1 MVHLH
6 VHLHVHVCLLFIFNR
21 DKITSVNS
29 LDSQAAC
36 DNFSAD
42 SSILP
47 TKATCNDTI
56 HCSESEDTAVSIDF
70 RNKIADTN
78 VNEFATCTSLEPNI
92 SAVSS
97 DCETRGDQAD
107 MDIYVSSSIIGV
119 HRLTTNKWKLVVHR
133 GSKKLMMDLKYI
145 IWLVHTL

>member
-1 MVHLH
+1 M
-6 VHLHVHVCLLFIFNR
+6 
-21 DKITSVNS
+21 
-29 LDSQAAC
+29 DSQAAC

-56 HCSESEDTAVSIDF
+56 HCSESEDTEASTDF
-70 RNKIADTN
+70 RKAIADTS
-78 VNEFATCTSLEPNI
+78 VNEFTTCTSLEPNI

-97 DCETRGDQAD
+97 DGEARGDQAD
-107 MDIYVSSSIIGV
+107 MDIYVSNSIIGI
-119 HRLTTNKWKLVVHR
+119 HRLTINKWKLVVHR